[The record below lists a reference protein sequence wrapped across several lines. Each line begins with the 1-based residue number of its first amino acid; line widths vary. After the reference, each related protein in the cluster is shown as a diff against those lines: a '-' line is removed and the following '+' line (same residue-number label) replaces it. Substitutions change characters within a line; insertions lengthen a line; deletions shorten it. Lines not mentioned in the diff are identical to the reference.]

1 MHTPARSRTVPT
13 TDTRQLGTTIMTI
26 IDTINLT
33 GDALDWA
40 VAKAI
45 RTTYDATTRYSTDWN
60 IGGPLLES
68 HGIGFHRNSV
78 RVYANDEKRWEANRT
93 VNLDDAPVLR
103 HGYRAHGST
112 PLIAG
117 LRVLVRSKL
126 GATVDV
132 PADLLNVA

>member
-1 MHTPARSRTVPT
+1 MTTINT
-13 TDTRQLGTTIMTI
+13 TD
-26 IDTINLT
+26 LT
-33 GDALDWA
+33 GKALDWA
-40 VAKAI
+40 VATAI
-45 RTTYDATTRYSTDWN
+45 GAPFTTAPFSTDWSL
-60 IGGPLLES
+60 GGPLLEK

-78 RVYANDEKRWEANRT
+78 RVYSNEDKRWEAHRT

-103 HGYRAHGST
+103 HGYKAHGST

-132 PADLLNVA
+132 PDNLLTDEAA